1 MEGRTVFCRRKS
13 MVADMTFLK
22 TGRTIQLGMLAAM
35 LALGAG
41 PALSAP
47 LPQPLRAAD
56 TLALTRP
63 ADAVAALEQFAATP
77 EAAQLPLQ
85 RATLMRLRRAHLDLG
100 DYPAARKIG
109 ERLRALGQK
118 QQDPLSLAYAALTEI
133 DEQVRGWQP
142 DSAKAGLERI
152 TREVKLDSAPDLAFN
167 VHMAYGR
174 IHLLQADYE
183 RAIGQFQSGMDL
195 VARTEQPAAAQ
206 VEALINLSYTY
217 MFLHDV
223 DGAERMLNTAFEAD
237 LPQVPA
243 RIRALLHIGHAIVL
257 IERERMDQADAA
269 FGDALKISR
278 DSSLRVIEA
287 RALADRA
294 DLALRRER
302 FVDAERIARDALR
315 AAEAIDDVGSVI
327 TARANIGF
335 ALGGQGRLAEG
346 LVFIDGVIEHF
357 RKQGNDQSLLSM
369 LDEKGMLLQRAGRS
383 EATVAVLREQQKLE
397 RAQFTVQRSKAV
409 AALQERFERDQ
420 NLRRIELLQEQ
431 NRVKDVVIRNRDLQR
446 VALGLA
452 VLLTLAVVGLVG
464 LLYRRARKSNTLLH
478 EMNARLAE
486 HAVRDPLTGLH
497 NRRSFAE
504 KFQARAA
511 RRMGESR
518 RDIGTTAATG
528 DIFLVLDLDHF
539 KQVNDTHGHA
549 AGDAVLV
556 EVARRLQLA
565 VRDNDT
571 VLRWGGEEFV
581 IHSAGASAQQGVA
594 LARRVLDAVCSSPI
608 DTGSASLDVTVS
620 VGMIALPF
628 AGLSEANGDWQCAL
642 RLADSALYLA
652 KRAGR
657 NRCVQLAPG
666 AAPLTLAVA
675 DLERDVEAA
684 AIAGQLVLHTILPSE
699 PATD

>member
-1 MEGRTVFCRRKS
+1 
-13 MVADMTFLK
+13 
-22 TGRTIQLGMLAAM
+22 MLAAM

-383 EATVAVLREQQKLE
+383 EATVAVLREQQKLD

>member
-1 MEGRTVFCRRKS
+1 
-13 MVADMTFLK
+13 MVAEMTFQK
-22 TGRTIQLGMLAAM
+22 TGGTIRLGLVAVM
-35 LALGAG
+35 LALGGG
-41 PALSAP
+41 PVMSAP

-77 EAAQLPLQ
+77 EAVQLPLQ
-85 RATLMRLRRAHLDLG
+85 RAALLRLRRAHLDLG

-118 QQDPLSLAYAALTEI
+118 QHDPVSLAYAALTDI
-133 DEQVRGWQP
+133 DEQVRGWEP
-142 DSAKAGLERI
+142 DYAKAGLERI
-152 TREVKLDSAPDLAFN
+152 THEVKLDTAPDLEFS

-195 VARTEQPAAAQ
+195 AARTEQPTAAQ

-223 DGAERMLNTAFEAD
+223 DGAERMVNTALDAN
-237 LPQVPA
+237 LAQVPA

-257 IERERMDQADAA
+257 IERARMDEADQA
-269 FGDALKISR
+269 FGEALKISR

-302 FVDAERIARDALR
+302 FVDAERIAREALR

-335 ALGGQGRLAEG
+335 GLGGQGRLEEG

-369 LDEKGMLLQRAGRS
+369 LDEKGMLLQRLGRF

-397 RAQFTVQRSKAV
+397 REQFTAQRSKAV
-409 AALQERFERDQ
+409 AALQERFDRDQ

-478 EMNARLAE
+478 EMNTRLAE

-511 RRMGESR
+511 RSVGER
-518 RDIGTTAATG
+518 QRDAGPTG
-528 DIFLVLDLDHF
+528 STGEIFMVLDLDHF

-565 VRDNDT
+565 VRDSDS

-581 IHSAGASAQQGVA
+581 IHSASVSTQQGAA
-594 LARRVLDAVCSSPI
+594 LARRVLDAVGGSPI
-608 DTGSASLDVTVS
+608 ETGAASLNVTVS
-620 VGMIALPF
+620 AGMVELPF
-628 AGLSEANGDWQCAL
+628 AGLSEANGDWQRAL

-657 NRCVQLAPG
+657 NRCVQLTPG
-666 AAPLTLAVA
+666 TATLTLALA
-675 DLERDVEAA
+675 DLERDLEAA
-684 AIAGQLVLHTILPSE
+684 ANAGQIALHTILPS
-699 PATD
+699 ATAAG